1 MLSIVL
7 NKIFNKLISFLEID
21 TLILD
26 LNYLIC
32 VPHPII
38 INHSII
44 SLNMYSL
51 EYI

>member
-32 VPHPII
+32 VPHPI
-38 INHSII
+38 
-44 SLNMYSL
+44 LNCL
-51 EYI
+51 NTIPFTALFP

>member
-26 LNYLIC
+26 LRESSC
-32 VPHPII
+32 
-38 INHSII
+38 
-44 SLNMYSL
+44 NMTRGGEMKILRGGS
-51 EYI
+51 ENF